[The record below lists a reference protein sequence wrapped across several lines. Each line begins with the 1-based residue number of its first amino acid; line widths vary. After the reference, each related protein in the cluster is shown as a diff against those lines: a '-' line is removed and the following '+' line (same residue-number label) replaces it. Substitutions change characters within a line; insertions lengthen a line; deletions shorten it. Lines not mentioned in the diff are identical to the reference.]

1 MKNDKKEKE
10 MFKKGFSKELGH
22 KWTTKANKKL
32 QTLQCYLFSDG
43 LAVDIVVN
51 VDNVDGTAVL
61 DNDYTRMNSFYK
73 VKFPF

>member
-1 MKNDKKEKE
+1 MIKRKKKCS
-10 MFKKGFSKELGH
+10 KKGFSKELGH

-61 DNDYTRMNSFYK
+61 DNDYARMNSFYK
-73 VKFPF
+73 MKFPF